1 MCRRRGKQQSF
12 SESTCDVVLPL
23 VKVSSVIAT
32 AMANHEKKAAK
43 AKGKGGKPADGGAAA
58 PKPNQ
63 ARLYVAR
70 KFPRWKER
78 VLELLRSHFDADSGA
93 VSEAVRAAISGCDEI
108 KVPSWHARVHEQ

>member
-1 MCRRRGKQQSF
+1 MC
-12 SESTCDVVLPL
+12 CPC

-43 AKGKGGKPADGGAAA
+43 AKGKGGKPDGAAA

-78 VLELLRSHFDADSGA
+78 VLELLRSHFDEDSGA
-93 VSEAVRAAISGCDEI
+93 GSEAVRAAISGCDEI
-108 KVPSWHARVHEQ
+108 KATHEGRQPVCMSSDGLTMSGP